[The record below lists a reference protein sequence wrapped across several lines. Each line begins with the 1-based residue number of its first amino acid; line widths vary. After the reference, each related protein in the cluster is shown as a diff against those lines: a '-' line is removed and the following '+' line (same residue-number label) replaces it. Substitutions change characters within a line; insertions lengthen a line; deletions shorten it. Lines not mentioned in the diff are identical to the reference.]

1 MDRETLADQRND
13 RSKMDFLRSDLTD
26 AENFMNVSRVQPYQI
41 NQFSFS
47 LLNKQA
53 VREFK
58 NSAASQKLM
67 KLTR

>member
-1 MDRETLADQRND
+1 
-13 RSKMDFLRSDLTD
+13 MDFLRSDLTD

-41 NQFSFS
+41 NQFSFN